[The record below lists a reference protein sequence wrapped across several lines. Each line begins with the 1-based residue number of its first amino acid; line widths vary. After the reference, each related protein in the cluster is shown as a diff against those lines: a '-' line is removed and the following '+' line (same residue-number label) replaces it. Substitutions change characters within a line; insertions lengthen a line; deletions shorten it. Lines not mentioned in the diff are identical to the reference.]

1 MTGWRGRLRPE
12 HLPHALAD
20 EDVDDRLRQ
29 LPYSW
34 RHRSE
39 PVPSRGRLRVVRRQL
54 GDPIER
60 LLKFASL
67 RGLEVGR
74 LNAGLEPLDQL
85 RPREPRG
92 GIAALSTE
100 IGPLLSSWLPGA
112 RPLTSAGRAVGEHPR
127 PVVATEGSDW
137 IVDSVAGRG
146 TDEQPTSFFVAHQ
159 VNQPARSI
167 SSPNTTQEGR
177 SSFQRRRPAPRAEN
191 CRTAASRFLRA
202 DHQRPTV
209 LSLHPPTPSSLGWPW
224 LMYRMYPSRP

>member
-1 MTGWRGRLRPE
+1 MTGWRGRLGPE

-92 GIAALSTE
+92 GIADRKSTRLNSSHTVISYAVFCLTKKNQQNGRIE
-100 IGPLLSSWLPGA
+100 I
-112 RPLTSAGRAVGEHPR
+112 
-127 PVVATEGSDW
+127 
-137 IVDSVAGRG
+137 
-146 TDEQPTSFFVAHQ
+146 
-159 VNQPARSI
+159 
-167 SSPNTTQEGR
+167 
-177 SSFQRRRPAPRAEN
+177 
-191 CRTAASRFLRA
+191 
-202 DHQRPTV
+202 
-209 LSLHPPTPSSLGWPW
+209 
-224 LMYRMYPSRP
+224 